1 LYSENKDKEGIEVA
15 RKERQLLKVLGLVLP
30 LESIKLGRLVTN
42 PEEPHQ
48 DYWDPTSDQ
57 TPEKIIK
64 RPQLRFLDMQ
74 NDAAGSGLVSRPLLA
89 PQRKR
94 N

>member
-1 LYSENKDKEGIEVA
+1 MAHDDLIWQSF
-15 RKERQLLKVLGLVLP
+15 LP
-30 LESIKLGRLVTN
+30 LESVKLGRLVTN

-57 TPEKIIK
+57 TPEIIK